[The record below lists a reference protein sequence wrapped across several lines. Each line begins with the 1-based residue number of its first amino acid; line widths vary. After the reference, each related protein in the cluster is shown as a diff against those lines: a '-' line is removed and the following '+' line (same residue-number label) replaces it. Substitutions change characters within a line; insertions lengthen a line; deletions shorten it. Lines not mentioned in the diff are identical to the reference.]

1 MDEFSHSMPSNLFLV
16 VIPLAG
22 GRQQGGIMTRN
33 RSDLIFGIHF
43 TPGSWKLGGSGS
55 FEFYSPGFFMFFNIN
70 LEIIDETN
78 RLVAG

>member
-1 MDEFSHSMPSNLFLV
+1 
-16 VIPLAG
+16 
-22 GRQQGGIMTRN
+22 MTRN